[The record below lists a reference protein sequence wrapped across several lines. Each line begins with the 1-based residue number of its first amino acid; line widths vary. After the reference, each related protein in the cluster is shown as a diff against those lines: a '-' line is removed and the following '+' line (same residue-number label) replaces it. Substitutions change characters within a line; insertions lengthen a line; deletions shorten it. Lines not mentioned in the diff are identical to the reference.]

1 MTTTLVGAIEASAV
15 NNWILSSQWL
25 WPGLEI
31 LHFIGLSLLLGS
43 MLVVDLRLA
52 GLLRQID
59 VHIVH
64 RLLPWA
70 TIGFLV
76 NLVSGV
82 LFFLGDP
89 ARYSVNIGFQVKMVL
104 VLIAGLNALWFFW
117 KLNPQIRE
125 LLFWKTIMACLR
137 NLENQMCGNKLSIT
151 NKKVTITYYQGQNAS
166 YKLFKCEW
174 HFKNMRSN
182 QP

>member
-59 VHIVH
+59 VRIVH

-117 KLNPQIRE
+117 KLNPQIPQWPAHADTPPAAKVVAVVSLGAWFAV
-125 LLFWKTIMACLR
+125 LLLGRLIPYIGT
-137 NLENQMCGNKLSIT
+137 G
-151 NKKVTITYYQGQNAS
+151 
-166 YKLFKCEW
+166 
-174 HFKNMRSN
+174 
-182 QP
+182 